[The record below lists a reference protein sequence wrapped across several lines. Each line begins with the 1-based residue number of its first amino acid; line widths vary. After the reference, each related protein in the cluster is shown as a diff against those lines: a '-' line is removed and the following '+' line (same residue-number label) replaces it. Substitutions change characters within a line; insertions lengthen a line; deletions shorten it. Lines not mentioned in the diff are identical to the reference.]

1 LKATVQSVVARRG
14 SDVGWDLPAVMRVT
28 TIREWDAR
36 VVVPR
41 HGFADVE
48 DYYARASAGP
58 LLGSLAIPALYIG
71 ATHDPM
77 VPEFAITPS
86 LARAS
91 DRLEV
96 RWLDRG
102 GHVGFPGDAFD
113 EGSAEASAL
122 AWLARAGG

>member
-1 LKATVQSVVARRG
+1 VVDRRG
-14 SDVGWDLPAVMRVT
+14 DVGWDLPAVMRVK
-28 TIREWDAR
+28 TIREWDAQ

-41 HGFADVE
+41 HGFADVD

-71 ATHDPM
+71 ATYDPM
-77 VPEFAITPS
+77 VPAFAIAPS
-86 LARAS
+86 LASAN

-102 GHVGFPGDAFD
+102 GHVGFPGDAFA
-113 EGSAEASAL
+113 EGSVEASAL
-122 AWLARAGG
+122 DWLAKAGG